1 MGRGGRRG
9 TPLFGVTSDL
19 SEQSIMATSPRNHP
33 RAPLF
38 GLVDVNNFY
47 VSCERAFNP
56 RLANVPVVVLS
67 NNDGCAVARSNEVKA
82 LGVKMGA
89 PWFQMKELARQHGIV
104 ALSSNYTLY
113 GDMSNRVVSILRE
126 FSPDIEV
133 YSIDESFLRVE
144 TVDHLYGG
152 ATAMGQSMRHRIR
165 QWTSLPVCAGF
176 GESKTL
182 AKFANHLAKKNPVFD
197 GVCDLTALTDAQRQ
211 QWMAKIE
218 VGEVWGVG
226 RRIATRLQT
235 MGIRSVLDLATVD
248 LKLVRRQFGVV
259 LERTV
264 SELQGTSCLELDDL
278 ADPKKQIMA
287 SRSFGAMVED
297 LGELSEAV
305 AWHIDRA
312 AEKLRDQGSVAGA
325 VYVFIQTNRFRQA
338 DPQYNPGVVVPLVDV
353 SDDTCTL
360 TTAAL
365 NGLRHI
371 YRPGY
376 SYKKCGVMLMEL
388 TTKLQRQ
395 ETLFDDAA
403 ARAKSAKL
411 MVAMDAVNSVWGRGT
426 LRTGAA
432 GMSKGW
438 AMRSEIRSPRYTTSW
453 DELPMAK

>member
-33 RAPLF
+33 RAALF

-89 PWFQMKELARQHGIV
+89 PWFQMKEVARQHGIV

-144 TVDHLYGG
+144 TVDHLHGG
-152 ATAMGQSMRHRIR
+152 ATSMGQAMRHRIR

-226 RRIATRLQT
+226 RRIAARLQT
-235 MGIRSVLDLATVD
+235 MGIRSVLDLATAD

-264 SELQGTSCLELDDL
+264 TELQGTSCLELDDL
-278 ADPKKQIMA
+278 ADPKQQIMA
-287 SRSFGAMVED
+287 SRSFGEMIYD
-297 LGELSEAV
+297 LAELGEAV

-338 DPQYNPGVVVPLVDV
+338 DPQYNPGVVVPLADV
-353 SDDTCTL
+353 SDDTRAL
-360 TTAAL
+360 TTAAMK
-365 NGLRHI
+365 GLKHI

-388 TTKLQRQ
+388 TAKQQRQ

-403 ARAKSAKL
+403 ARAKSVKL

-438 AMRSEIRSPRYTTSW
+438 AMRSENRSPRYTTSW
-453 DELPMAK
+453 DELPSAK

>member
-1 MGRGGRRG
+1 MGRGGGRG
-9 TPLFGVTSDL
+9 APLFGLTAGQ
-19 SEQSIMATSPRNHP
+19 SEQFIMATSNRNHP

-144 TVDHLYGG
+144 TVDHLHGG
-152 ATAMGQSMRHRIR
+152 ATSMGQAMRHRIR

-197 GVCDLTALTDAQRQ
+197 GVCDLTALTYAQRQ
-211 QWMAKIE
+211 QWMTKIE

-226 RRIATRLQT
+226 RKIAARLQT
-235 MGIRSVLDLATVD
+235 MGIRSVLDLATAD
-248 LKLVRRQFGVV
+248 LKLIRRQFGVS
-259 LERTV
+259 LERIR
-264 SELQGTSCLELDDL
+264 ELLH
-278 ADPKKQIMA
+278 
-287 SRSFGAMVED
+287 
-297 LGELSEAV
+297 GEQAPVPPRARAV
-305 AWHIDRA
+305 
-312 AEKLRDQGSVAGA
+312 GSVE
-325 VYVFIQTNRFRQA
+325 VR
-338 DPQYNPGVVVPLVDV
+338 
-353 SDDTCTL
+353 S
-360 TTAAL
+360 
-365 NGLRHI
+365 H
-371 YRPGY
+371 
-376 SYKKCGVMLMEL
+376 
-388 TTKLQRQ
+388 
-395 ETLFDDAA
+395 
-403 ARAKSAKL
+403 L
-411 MVAMDAVNSVWGRGT
+411 MVADGVDLVIEPGRAGLSPEQVRQFIKGVMAVFAHVSGEGRAST
-426 LRTGAA
+426 AEAQNKPT
-432 GMSKGW
+432 KGQEHGP
-438 AMRSEIRSPRYTTSW
+438 A
-453 DELPMAK
+453 

>member
-1 MGRGGRRG
+1 M
-9 TPLFGVTSDL
+9 
-19 SEQSIMATSPRNHP
+19 
-33 RAPLF
+33 
-38 GLVDVNNFY
+38 
-47 VSCERAFNP
+47 
-56 RLANVPVVVLS
+56 
-67 NNDGCAVARSNEVKA
+67 
-82 LGVKMGA
+82 
-89 PWFQMKELARQHGIV
+89 
-104 ALSSNYTLY
+104 
-113 GDMSNRVVSILRE
+113 
-126 FSPDIEV
+126 
-133 YSIDESFLRVE
+133 E

-182 AKFANHLAKKNPVFD
+182 AKFASHLAKKNPVFD

-211 QWMAKIE
+211 HWMAKIE

-226 RRIATRLQT
+226 RRIAALLQT
-235 MGIRSVLDLATVD
+235 MGIRSVLDLATAD
-248 LKLVRRQFGVV
+248 LKLIRRQFGVV

-278 ADPKKQIMA
+278 ADPKQQIMA
-287 SRSFGAMVED
+287 SRSFGEMVYD
-297 LGELSEAV
+297 LAELGEAV

-353 SDDTCTL
+353 SDDTRAL
-360 TTAAL
+360 TTAAMK
-365 NGLRHI
+365 GLKHI

-388 TTKLQRQ
+388 TAKQQRQ

-438 AMRSEIRSPRYTTSW
+438 AMRSENRSPRYTTNW